1 MEYKI
6 KMTCNCGEEIS
17 ITENK
22 ATSVYHCGP
31 KNILF
36 NESVLMTCPV
46 CGNTQTILK
55 GKEAPP
61 KCNKCF
67 GYIWNI
73 ERISKEEIKQEKE
86 NPEDNKSKKVD
97 EPKDDSDKEKIKENE
112 PKENDQKKDKP
123 ETIKRKRG

>member
-1 MEYKI
+1 MIAPAELKGEINMECKI
-6 KMTCNCGEEIS
+6 IMICGCGEKIE
-17 ITENK
+17 ITENRT
-22 ATSVYHCGP
+22 TSVYHCGP

-36 NESVLMTCPV
+36 NESVLMTCPI
-46 CGNTQTILK
+46 CKNAQTVLK

-73 ERISKEEIKQEKE
+73 ERISKEEIKQEEE
-86 NPEDNKSKKVD
+86 NPDDNK
-97 EPKDDSDKEKIKENE
+97 DKEVK

-123 ETIKRKRG
+123 EAIKRKRG